1 MSRED
6 FLSSLASRI
15 ADERVLAAV
24 AEVPRELFI
33 SPSLEQFA
41 YLDRPLPI
49 GGGQTISQPTLVAR
63 MCELLELA
71 PDDVVLDVGSGSGYH
86 AALLSRLCRHVYGI
100 ELDAELAA
108 QASRTLALAGID
120 NATIVQGD
128 GARGLPAPRPVRCD
142 QRRRDGRPARCRP
155 RSSSSSRRAGG
166 SSPRSRMA
174 ATSASSSCAA
184 APTGRSSTRCSTR
197 CASCRCA
204 NSTRRAGDRSRR
216 VRRAP
221 RRRRRP
227 DRR

>member
-6 FLSSLASRI
+6 FLSGLASRI

-63 MCELLELA
+63 MCELLELS
-71 PDDVVLDVGSGSGYH
+71 PGDIVLDVGSGSGYH

-128 GARGLPAPRPVRCD
+128 GAGGLPAHAPFDAINV
-142 QRRRDGRPARCRP
+142 
-155 RSSSSSRRAGG
+155 
-166 SSPRSRMA
+166 A
-174 ATSASSSCAA
+174 ATASGGVPAA
-184 APTGRSSTRCSTR
+184 LERQLAPGGRLIAPVARGGEER
-197 CASCRCA
+197 LVF
-204 NSTRRAGDRSRR
+204 
-216 VRRAP
+216 VRRGAG
-221 RRRRRP
+221 P
-227 DRR
+227 DGALEHTLLDAVRFVPLR